1 MNRAMLRGR
10 VQTVLGLVE
19 PSALGSTLMH
29 EHLLCDLN
37 SPACTPPTD
46 PEPAITLQNV
56 FALNY
61 GRVKHFGRDRL
72 DGIDVAVQ
80 EMVELHDVGGE
91 TVVELTCG
99 GLAPDPIGLR
109 EISRASGINVVMGCG
124 HYVEEFQ
131 DAANIE
137 KSVDNFASEMI
148 SQVFAGAWE
157 TDVRA
162 GIIGEIGCS
171 APWTE
176 LEKRVMRGAVL
187 AQMESGASISVH
199 PGADPDQPLCIVDFI
214 TEAGGDVERVI
225 MCHIDRTIFDRDRL
239 LRLADT
245 GCVIEYDFFGME
257 KTYWPLGDVDLPN
270 DGMRLQAIRALI
282 EHGHLSRVV
291 ISHDICRKTR
301 LARFGGHG
309 YSHIMVNVLPLM
321 RSRGFSEGEIDAVL
335 VENPRRL
342 LTIV

>member
-1 MNRAMLRGR
+1 MICGR
-10 VQTVLGLVE
+10 VQTVLGLIE
-19 PSALGSTLMH
+19 PNDLGSTLMH

-37 SPACTPPTD
+37 SPALEPPSD

-61 GRVKHFGRDRL
+61 GRLKHFGRDRL
-72 DGIDVAVQ
+72 DRKDVAIL
-80 EMVELHDVGGE
+80 EMIDLRNAGGA
-91 TVVELTCG
+91 TVVDLTSG

-109 EISRASGINVVMGCG
+109 EISQGSRVNVVMGCG

-131 DAANIE
+131 DAANFSR
-137 KSVDNFASEMI
+137 SVEDFASEMI
-148 SQVFAGAWE
+148 AQVFDGAWG

-171 APWTE
+171 VPWTD
-176 LEKRVMRGAVL
+176 LENRVMRGAVL
-187 AQMESGASISVH
+187 AQRETGAAISVH
-199 PGADPDQPLCIVDFI
+199 PGADPDQPLDIVNFI
-214 TEAGGDVERVI
+214 RQAGGDVERVI
-225 MCHIDRTIFDRDRL
+225 ISHIDRTIFDRDRL

-245 GCVIEYDFFGME
+245 GCVVEYDFFGME

-270 DGMRLQAIRALI
+270 DGMRLNAIRTLVD
-282 EHGHLSRVV
+282 HGHLSRVI

-301 LARFGGHG
+301 LTRFGGHG
-309 YSHIMVNVLPLM
+309 YAHIFVNVLPLM
-321 RSRGFSEGEIDAVL
+321 RCRGFSEREIDAVL
-335 VENPRRL
+335 DDNPRRL